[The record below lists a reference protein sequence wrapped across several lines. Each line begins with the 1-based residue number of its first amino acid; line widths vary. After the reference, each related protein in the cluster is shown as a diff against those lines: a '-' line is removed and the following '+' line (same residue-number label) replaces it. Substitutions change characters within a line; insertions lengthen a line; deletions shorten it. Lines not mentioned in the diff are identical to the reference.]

1 MAHVFTAP
9 SNRIMFFINDP
20 ISFGSFVNIKN
31 GATCQLEVKVMI
43 EDEILS
49 KVTSTEENE
58 EDCEEDTN
66 EIEDLI

>member
-1 MAHVFTAP
+1 MPT
-9 SNRIMFFINDP
+9 
-20 ISFGSFVNIKN
+20 GSK
-31 GATCQLEVKVMI
+31 GTCLTFETCAMI

-58 EDCEEDTN
+58 EDCEENTN